1 MESVPTI
8 VYYDGDMISSS
19 ERILFEYPS
28 GSQVIRISEN
38 ISLDAL
44 RKTIMDAIQGGSP
57 KASLNV
63 NKEQEE
69 VLRSKPSIL
78 ALIDELD
85 KLRQPLA
92 TALSEELQINDT
104 SSQNPHHETEIENE
118 TLAESSGSIEPN
130 SNSRNDVVVEDLLN
144 FLYFGSLFD
153 VKSDFVSTMLTRTHE
168 RGCCLTYDYVIDDAT
183 DLLGEK
189 DLDSISALRGLLVSR
204 PADSSFSHKSVLHC
218 CVEHAKLWLAKSEQ
232 PIRPDADVTYAALRE
247 KLNNIMSSEYFT
259 TTPEMKAPVE
269 VAVAAAGGNYVSF
282 HVPVHGFVVPV
293 EVEQPVFQSQEKD
306 EHDCFVVPFL
316 SAVHLDE
323 NVYIGALYINPWR
336 WMEPENEEKRNWR
349 TSPFYAP
356 FGGGARFCPGAELAR
371 L

>member
-1 MESVPTI
+1 M
-8 VYYDGDMISSS
+8 
-19 ERILFEYPS
+19 
-28 GSQVIRISEN
+28 
-38 ISLDAL
+38 
-44 RKTIMDAIQGGSP
+44 
-57 KASLNV
+57 
-63 NKEQEE
+63 
-69 VLRSKPSIL
+69 
-78 ALIDELD
+78 
-85 KLRQPLA
+85 
-92 TALSEELQINDT
+92 
-104 SSQNPHHETEIENE
+104 
-118 TLAESSGSIEPN
+118 
-130 SNSRNDVVVEDLLN
+130 
-144 FLYFGSLFD
+144 
-153 VKSDFVSTMLTRTHE
+153 MLTKTHE
-168 RGCCLTYDYVIDDAT
+168 RGCCLTYDYVTNDDT

-189 DLDSISALRGLLVSR
+189 DLDSISRLRGLLVSR
-204 PADSSFSHKSVLHC
+204 PADSSFSHKNALHR

-232 PIRPDADVTYAALRE
+232 PIGPNADVTYAALRE

-269 VAVAAAGGNYVSF
+269 VDVAAAGGNYVSF

-323 NVYIGALYINPWR
+323 NVYSGALNINPWR

-356 FGGGARFCPGAELAR
+356 FGGGARFYPGAELAC